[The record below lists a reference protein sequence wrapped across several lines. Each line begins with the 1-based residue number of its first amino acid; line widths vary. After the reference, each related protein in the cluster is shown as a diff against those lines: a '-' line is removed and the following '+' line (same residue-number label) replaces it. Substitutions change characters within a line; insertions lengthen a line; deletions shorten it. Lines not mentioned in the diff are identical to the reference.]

1 MNVAVIGGGY
11 AGMAAAV
18 TLAERGIPVTVFES
32 APHLGGRAR
41 GVAYRETMLDNGLHI
56 LIGAYHE
63 TLRLIGLVNRDASD
77 ALLRLPLD
85 WRIHER
91 FALRAAPLP
100 APLNLLFGLLQ
111 ADGVRWTER
120 FAAVR
125 FLAALRRQKFRLKE
139 DMSVADLLARH
150 GQGEMLCRALWRPL
164 CISALNTPPDQASAQ
179 VLLNVMRDS
188 LGAKRA
194 DSNLIF
200 ARVNLSA
207 LFPEPA
213 ARYVEARGG
222 TVLTTHTVTAIDP
235 GGNTISVEAAG
246 KRHEFNYAICA
257 LPPHRAKAFL
267 AGITAL
273 AEYAGMIDQFEYEP
287 IYSVWL
293 QYPHAVTL
301 PHPMLGFVDGFIQW
315 AFDRERLCSQRGL
328 LGAVISARGTHQD
341 LTQDELALRVHDEL
355 ARAIGPLPRPLWH
368 RVIAEKRATFA
379 CIPGL
384 KRPPQRTPLPHF
396 FLAGDYTASDYPAT
410 LEAAVQSGVRCGR
423 QILASV

>member
-18 TLAERGIPVTVFES
+18 TLAEHGIPVTVFEA
-32 APHLGGRAR
+32 APQLGGRAR
-41 GVAYRETMLDNGLHI
+41 GVVYRETMLDNGLHI

-63 TLRLIGLVNRDASD
+63 TLRLIDVVNRNASH
-77 ALLRLPLD
+77 ALLQLPLD
-85 WRIHER
+85 WRIHDR

-100 APLNLLFGLLQ
+100 APFNLLLGLLR
-111 ADGVRWTER
+111 ADGIRWAER
-120 FAAVR
+120 FAAVG

-139 DMSVADLLARH
+139 DISVAALLERH
-150 GQGEMLCRALWRPL
+150 RQSETLCSALWRPL
-164 CISALNTPPDQASAQ
+164 CVSALNTPPDQASAQ
-179 VLLNVMRDS
+179 IFMNVLRDS
-188 LGAKRA
+188 LGAKRP

-200 ARVNLSA
+200 ARVSLSA

-213 ARYVEARGG
+213 ARYIEARGG
-222 TVLTTHTVTAIDP
+222 TVLTAHAVTAIDP
-235 GGNTISVEAAG
+235 GGNTISIEAAG
-246 KRHEFNYAICA
+246 ERHEFNYAICA

-315 AFDRERLCSQRGL
+315 AFDRERLCGQRGL
-328 LGAVISARGTHQD
+328 LGAVISARGRHQD
-341 LTQDELALRVHDEL
+341 LTQDELALRAHDEL

-379 CIPGL
+379 CTPGL
-384 KRPPQRTPLPHF
+384 KRPPQRTPLPRF

-410 LEAAVQSGVRCGR
+410 LEAAVRSGVHCGR
-423 QILASV
+423 QILASG